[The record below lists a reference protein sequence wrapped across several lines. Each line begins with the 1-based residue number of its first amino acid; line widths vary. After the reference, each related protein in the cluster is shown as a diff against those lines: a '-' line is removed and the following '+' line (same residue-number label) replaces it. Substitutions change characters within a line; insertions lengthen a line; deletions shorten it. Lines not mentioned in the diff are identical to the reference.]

1 MHVHA
6 NHYNFNTISLRC
18 GHCKRLAPEYE
29 SAATELSL
37 NDPPVPLAK
46 VDATVETS
54 LANRFGIN
62 GYPTLKVF
70 HEGTP
75 YDYEGPRT
83 AQGKHLNYYAENID
97 ACNRF
102 TEFYTVHYS

>member
-1 MHVHA
+1 MLNYYRAHNIVLFSTLLYSHISPFVHC
-6 NHYNFNTISLRC
+6 FRC

-29 SAATELSL
+29 RAANELSS
-37 NDPPVPLAK
+37 DIPPVPLAK
-46 VDATVETS
+46 VDATEESS

-70 HEGTP
+70 HNGVA

-83 AQGKHLNYYAENID
+83 AQGEW
-97 ACNRF
+97 
-102 TEFYTVHYS
+102 